1 MVDGIEPLLILGEP
15 FTVNNN
21 TMQGDPCPGQDK
33 RLLVKYAL
41 SETTGLSEKSAIKS
55 SGAGAGVGVKSVE
68 GGAKGKG
75 PSLSPSHRASI
86 SPSPSL
92 ESLNLNLSL
101 SGSSSVRSIS
111 VSSSRVSLVSSPS
124 QTPSQT
130 QTGL

>member
-1 MVDGIEPLLILGEP
+1 VVDDIEPLLILGEP

-33 RLLVKYAL
+33 RLLVKYA
-41 SETTGLSEKSAIKS
+41 LSEKSAIKS